1 MDQVVI
7 PADQLGPKVVEDLF
21 NSMPPT
27 RQGIAIGIANET
39 SHEWSGS
46 NAFFFSGKPGRI
58 TIPEFLGID
67 EAALFSATK
76 RTGRASGTAGVIT
89 FFIPDDDM
97 TVAVMFSVPFSHL
110 VYENWWNAKVYRN
123 KKEADK
129 DMWSQMYYRQEPFK
143 GDDGWHEKEIGE
155 GYRVKGYMTSLSRCK
170 LQLKVWNDKVYR
182 NKKEADK
189 GMSSQ
194 MYYQEPFEGDNGWH
208 EEEIGEGYHVEGI
221 MTSSSRQLK
230 ISKPKP
236 LPTVTH
242 RNSCFERLIERVVS
256 SFRHRK
262 IVPSSL
268 PKAN

>member
-1 MDQVVI
+1 MDKVVI
-7 PADQLGPKVVEDLF
+7 PADQLRPKVLEDLF

-27 RQGIAIGIANET
+27 RLGIAIGIANET
-39 SHEWSGS
+39 SYKWSGT
-46 NAFFFSGKPGRI
+46 NAFFFSGKPGRN
-58 TIPEFLGID
+58 TIPEFLEIGH
-67 EAALFSATK
+67 AALFSATK
-76 RTGRASGTAGVIT
+76 RTGRTSGTVGVIT
-89 FFIPDDDM
+89 FFIPDDNM
-97 TVAVMFSVPFSHL
+97 TVAVMFSVPFYRL
-110 VYENWWNAKVYRN
+110 VYSNWWNAKVYRN

-129 DMWSQMYYRQEPFK
+129 DMWSQMYYQEPYPRTPFE
-143 GDDGWHEKEIGE
+143 GDNGWHEKEIGE
-155 GYRVKGYMTSLSRCK
+155 GYNVKGIMTSSSRCT
-170 LQLKVWNDKVYR
+170 LQLKIW
-182 NKKEADK
+182 KEADK

-194 MYYQEPFEGDNGWH
+194 MRRQELFEGDNGLH

-221 MTSSSRQLK
+221 MTSSSRRELQLK

>member
-1 MDQVVI
+1 MDKESDPSDQV
-7 PADQLGPKVVEDLF
+7 LENLF

-27 RQGIAIGIANET
+27 RLGIAIGIANET
-39 SHEWSGS
+39 SYKWSGK
-46 NAFFFSGKPGRI
+46 NAFFFSGKPGGN
-58 TIPEFLGID
+58 TLPEFVEIGD
-67 EAALFSATK
+67 AARFTATK
-76 RTGRASGTAGVIT
+76 STGWPSGSAGVIT
-89 FFIPDDDM
+89 FFIPDDM
-97 TVAVMFSVPFSHL
+97 TVAVMFSVPFFM
-110 VYENWWNAKVYRN
+110 YENWWNAKVYRN
-123 KKEADK
+123 KKKADK
-129 DMWSQMYYRQEPFK
+129 DMWSEMYYWQEPFK

-170 LQLKVWNDKVYR
+170 LQLKIWN
-182 NKKEADK
+182 EADK
-189 GMSSQ
+189 GMSSP
-194 MYYQEPFEGDNGWH
+194 MSCQEPFEGDNGRH
-208 EEEIGEGYHVEGI
+208 EEEIGEVYHVEGI
-221 MTSSSRQLK
+221 MTSSSRRKLQLK

>member
-1 MDQVVI
+1 MDKEVIPSDQV
-7 PADQLGPKVVEDLF
+7 LENLF

-27 RQGIAIGIANET
+27 RLGIAIGIANKT
-39 SHEWSGS
+39 SSKWSGK
-46 NAFFFSGKPGRI
+46 NAFFFSGKPGGN
-58 TIPEFLGID
+58 TLPEFVEIGD
-67 EAALFSATK
+67 AARFTATK
-76 RTGRASGTAGVIT
+76 STGSLYGSAGVIT
-89 FFIPDDDM
+89 FFIPDKDM
-97 TVAVMFSVPFSHL
+97 TVAVMFSVPFSHSM
-110 VYENWWNAKVYRN
+110 YENWWNAKVYRN

-129 DMWSQMYYRQEPFK
+129 NMWSQMYYWQEPFK

-170 LQLKVWNDKVYR
+170 LQLKIWN
-182 NKKEADK
+182 EADK
-189 GMSSQ
+189 DKSAVG
-194 MYYQEPFEGDNGWH
+194 YDNG
-208 EEEIGEGYHVEGI
+208 EDYHVEGI
-221 MTSSSRQLK
+221 MTSSSRRKLQLK

>member
-1 MDQVVI
+1 MDKESDPSDQV
-7 PADQLGPKVVEDLF
+7 LENLF

-27 RQGIAIGIANET
+27 RLGIAIGIANKT
-39 SHEWSGS
+39 SYKWSGK
-46 NAFFFSGKPGRI
+46 NAFFFSGKPGGN
-58 TIPEFLGID
+58 TLPEFVEKGD
-67 EAALFSATK
+67 TARFTATK
-76 RTGRASGTAGVIT
+76 STGWPTGSAGVIT
-89 FFIPDDDM
+89 LFIPDNDM
-97 TVAVMFSVPFSHL
+97 TVAVMFSVPFSHS
-110 VYENWWNAKVYRN
+110 VYGNWWNAKVYRN

-170 LQLKVWNDKVYR
+170 LQLKIWN
-182 NKKEADK
+182 EADK
-189 GMSSQ
+189 DMSSQ
-194 MYYQEPFEGDNGWH
+194 MYCH

-221 MTSSSRQLK
+221 MTSSSRRKLQLK

-268 PKAN
+268 PKAT